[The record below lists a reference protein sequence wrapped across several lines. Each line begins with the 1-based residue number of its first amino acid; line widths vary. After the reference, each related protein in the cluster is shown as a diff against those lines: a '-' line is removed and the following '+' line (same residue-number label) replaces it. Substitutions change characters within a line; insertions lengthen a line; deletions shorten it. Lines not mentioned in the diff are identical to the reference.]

1 MKACFYGERNEEF
14 ESIIKHWNSKSVIKK
29 YLGEIGGNKAED
41 MHSEIY
47 INDVTEHLFKIP
59 FNSDFKFTKG
69 MVNRLKREIDSIEG
83 NYKGGKLG
91 VFRKYFYVSDA
102 IANKSP
108 VTRMFYENTNLAINY
123 ERNNMDAYLSHSKAV
138 STHIRN
144 ALVNRS
150 DMSKREA
157 KQYLKKMQE
166 LETKILR
173 SGTADNTNEYYREYN
188 DLFNEHGSDVIN
200 EYIELMQMNKATYQK
215 EKGKYSRDVRLAVEE
230 STVLL
235 DKMGGVLINGLSR
248 MENVV
253 KQMYD
258 SPLLPKTARR
268 YIERISEARK
278 KIKDSI
284 EDGGYLP
291 HYLLDN
297 IVELNYR
304 MRGIMEAKDVGSK
317 DKAMNRILSQI
328 ETMIPDQAKSR
339 NDLLNNIWAKNPFFI
354 LTQYSK
360 DVIAFNKI
368 NYIQEQYIPAMRRM
382 QKEDVDLPF
391 VEDMR
396 NYIEDSFQI
405 STEGLMERPD
415 WVNAAVRSI
424 MAVETIKSMGLSV
437 TGAIRNGASAAYFF
451 TQNGLVSATQA
462 VKKYNSH
469 YKKILGEIEAEQGFE
484 FTEAGKELIAEGL
497 IPSEGVNVS
506 DIKFDPITQKVSY
519 RDKGILKKLDPKIDT
534 AVGKSLMFHRFTEN
548 ATRKWMFRIAWV
560 EAFETLKG
568 HNIVDQSSYKTAEKA
583 DIANT
588 QKLERMA
595 TRFAVKA
602 VNSFA
607 FEYAA
612 HAKARAVGGTAPLS
626 TELGTDGKPKMQ
638 SRDYATAVGELGFQ
652 FLHYPMSF
660 LNLQS
665 KILKGAYDAAL
676 SGQWGKGET
685 LAPEIKQV
693 LRFAGIYA
701 TVQALSIA
709 TNLDLTNTLENDT
722 VERIKD
728 LAEYF
733 TEDEEDLKGRKR
745 GMVNDFTGP
754 IVGDM
759 LYALNMFQMYKMP
772 DAEWAKML
780 TGYIDYYGE
789 GDVPS
794 WVNPKKK
801 IDTDEKRNMWNRLN
815 VEFARLMTKNIPAVR
830 DGRGIDI
837 LRHELGW
844 YQRPHVKEGRET
856 VNKYAQRFIGIKP
869 FKEKKRKMSKKGGLS
884 QKGEEALRKLSLELR
899 GR

>member
-339 NDLLNNIWAKNPFFI
+339 NELLNNIWAKNPFFI